1 MEYRLLNSPNYK
13 VKNLCVFFSSLIMW
27 KTDRSFNGQY
37 KVLNKFK
44 LIIKENHHNV
54 FNGKIELERDLL
66 KISST
71 TRDGLN
77 FS

>member
-1 MEYRLLNSPNYK
+1 MEYRLLNSPFTKLKIY
-13 VKNLCVFFSSLIMW
+13 VFSSLIMW
-27 KTDRSFNGQY
+27 KTDRFFNGQY

-44 LIIKENHHNV
+44 LIIKEKHHNV
-54 FNGKIELERDLL
+54 FNGKIELEKDLL

>member
-1 MEYRLLNSPNYK
+1 
-13 VKNLCVFFSSLIMW
+13 MW

-37 KVLNKFK
+37 NVLNKFK
-44 LIIKENHHNV
+44 LIIKEKHHNV

-71 TRDGLN
+71 TRGGLN